1 MNVDSLSPRL
11 FAAIGLLALLPV
23 AWYGLGRSLTAAVF
37 TAVNVALVIG
47 LLYVSMSPVEG
58 GGHDG
63 EASA

>member
-23 AWYGLGRSLTAAVF
+23 VWYGLGRSLTAAVF
-37 TAVNVALVIG
+37 AAVNVALVIG
-47 LLYVSMSPVEG
+47 LMYVAMSPVEG